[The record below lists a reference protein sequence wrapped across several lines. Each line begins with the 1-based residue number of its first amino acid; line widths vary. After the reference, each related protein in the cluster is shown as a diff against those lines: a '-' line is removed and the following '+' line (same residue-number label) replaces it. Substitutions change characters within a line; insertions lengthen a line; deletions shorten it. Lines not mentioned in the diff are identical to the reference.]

1 LIGHCKRFVKTV
13 YHPAGTARMGTD
25 KDPMAVV
32 DPELRVIGL
41 EGLRIFDAS
50 MMPNI
55 MSGNTNTIVLAVADK
70 GVAMMM
76 NEELPAPIDLPNR
89 PMAA

>member
-1 LIGHCKRFVKTV
+1 
-13 YHPAGTARMGTD
+13 
-25 KDPMAVV
+25 VV